1 VEPLVEYTDEFAGY
15 RTRVLE
21 LEGSGPP
28 LVLFHGYADSAD
40 TWRLVLDRLARE
52 RRRAIAVDLPG
63 FGAAAPLVRGPILPQ
78 LDRFG
83 AAVSDSVARAH
94 GELVA
99 VGNSLGGVV
108 ALRLAQT
115 GHEAVTGCVPIAPAG
130 LDMPRWFSVVERD
143 RLVRAVTALPV
154 PVPEAVV
161 RRLVGQA
168 YRQLAFSKPALA
180 TPEIVHAF
188 TSHHRD
194 LAAVNRVLDTGRRLL
209 PELSGPFRLAEVRCP
224 VLLIWG
230 SRDRMVSHRG
240 SERLLAA
247 LPGVRYELLDGCGHC
262 PQLEAPDRV
271 VELLRDFPDPIAQA
285 A

>member
-1 VEPLVEYTDEFAGY
+1 
-15 RTRVLE
+15 
-21 LEGSGPP
+21 
-28 LVLFHGYADSAD
+28 
-40 TWRLVLDRLARE
+40 
-52 RRRAIAVDLPG
+52 
-63 FGAAAPLVRGPILPQ
+63 
-78 LDRFG
+78 
-83 AAVSDSVARAH
+83 
-94 GELVA
+94 
-99 VGNSLGGVV
+99 
-108 ALRLAQT
+108 
-115 GHEAVTGCVPIAPAG
+115 
-130 LDMPRWFSVVERD
+130 
-143 RLVRAVTALPV
+143 VTALPV

-209 PELSGPFRLAEVRCP
+209 PELSGPFRLAEVCCP

-247 LPGVRYELLDGCGHC
+247 ISGVRYELLDGCGHC